1 MSRNNVTAYIET
13 EVDVDLDDIAEEDL
27 IDYLE
32 DKGYV
37 IKEGE
42 SVSEIED
49 LYYDWLS
56 LPPDAFNKVLKKFF
70 SEQLDKI
77 VV

>member
-1 MSRNNVTAYIET
+1 MSVKAYVET
-13 EVDVDLDDIAEEDL
+13 VVDVVLDDIAEEDL

-42 SVSEIED
+42 SVSEIEN

-70 SEQLDKI
+70 SEQLDKL

>member
-1 MSRNNVTAYIET
+1 MSVKAYVET
-13 EVDVDLDDIAEEDL
+13 EVDVDLDDIAEGDL

-37 IKEGE
+37 IKDGE
-42 SVSEIED
+42 SVSEIEN

>member
-42 SVSEIED
+42 SVSEIEN